1 MSQPSLPLDC
11 LLIVLESLSQEY
23 DTDTLARL
31 LRVNKTMC
39 NATLPFL
46 YKNCFDVRMHG
57 NRPRSEKPAT
67 LSMVQL
73 IRTLLQ
79 QLPQHQDQSQVSDL
93 LKIAYLRQSADERAM
108 AIPPCKPTI
117 QHSRYVREI
126 VYPQGG
132 TNPFRNE
139 DIRKNTHITGYVLS
153 KGLQTKYHA
162 EGLPSDIYPPP
173 KGTFLNGLANDL
185 RRQFTW
191 ILCQAH
197 PERISALSVPLS
209 DIARYIDHID
219 RFKSLSKVIF
229 IIDKTIHIPRELAKT
244 PYIKEEDREQREREL
259 NAVRDQAIKDMVEFV
274 DRHVATHPGVLQQA
288 LCPCPDTHGFSDI
301 EADLIGNIQLNIPN
315 APSPPRFHLIDDNN
329 WCEFASQHSKASFQH
344 AESIRLPKTTGLTH
358 GDAILKD
365 PYRRYGHQQASTDHT
380 DHYVPDGFLKSCRA
394 LRDLE
399 IETLGR
405 DMFQWAVH
413 ERESYEGQSSQPKP
427 KALVPLRSVKITYG
441 EPTSSVQELD
451 DIAFG
456 FSTSLERMAARLE
469 WLDTSGTKTTTPGP
483 LPQVTLGKNW
493 SLPRLRELCL
503 SLRCAPTQF
512 CMDLDALQRS
522 GALEW
527 LELRDNTRSYNH
539 QDIRSWP
546 LIRFPH
552 LKTLKL
558 LGWPALCF
566 NMDSLHHSAD
576 LEFLHLGMEEEQGQQ
591 FFIPLPTVLQGQ
603 TPGASRL
610 TSQDTLGIQST
621 NEETGPT
628 PASLS
633 TGMQALWTWDWALPS
648 LRDLKLDAVF
658 AFRFDFQW
666 LQKLP
671 NLLSIA
677 LNIESSMK
685 GIHSRTVTMKDLE
698 RKQPQ
703 DEKYRDSERYIR
715 LPKLQSITLK
725 GEWHLDVQVLEI
737 LCLVVAPKLENIH
750 LGVSCTGFSLQEWVG
765 LSRRVPHLQN
775 SRWERL
781 TLPREIHQL
790 GLKSIQDVPEVD
802 HVDGRLW
809 PWLKSGR
816 PKLHWIGRRVY
827 WDDQAQQ
834 PL

>member
-11 LLIVLESLSQEY
+11 LLIVLECLSQEY

-39 NATLPFL
+39 NATLPYL

-57 NRPRSEKPAT
+57 NRPRSEKSAT

-79 QLPQHQDQSQVSDL
+79 QLPQHQDQSQVPDL
-93 LKIAYLRQSADERAM
+93 LKVAYLRQSADERAR
-108 AIPPCKPTI
+108 AIPPCKPLI
-117 QHSRYVREI
+117 LYSRFVREI

-132 TNPFRNE
+132 SNPFRNE

-162 EGLPSDIYPPP
+162 EGLPSDIYPAP

-191 ILCQAH
+191 ILCQAQ
-197 PERISALSVPLS
+197 PERITALSVPLS
-209 DIARYIDHID
+209 DIARYIGHID

-229 IIDKTIHIPRELAKT
+229 IIDKTVHIPRELAKT
-244 PYIKEEDREQREREL
+244 PYIKEEDREKREREL
-259 NAVRDQAIKDMVEFV
+259 SAVRDQAIKDMAEFV

-301 EADLIGNIQLNIPN
+301 ETDLIGNIQLNIPN
-315 APSPPRFHLIDDNN
+315 APSPPVFHAIDDNN
-329 WCEFASQHSKASFQH
+329 WCEFASQHSKANFQH
-344 AESIRLPKTTGLTH
+344 VESIRLSKTTGLTR

-365 PYRRYGHQQASTDHT
+365 PYRRYGDQQQTCTVHT

-394 LRDLE
+394 LQDLE

-413 ERESYEGQSSQPKP
+413 ERESYQGQSSQPKP

-456 FSTSLERMAARLE
+456 FSTSLERMAAHLE
-469 WLDTSGTKTTTPGP
+469 WKTATPGP
-483 LPQVTLGKNW
+483 LPQIVLGKNW
-493 SLPRLRELCL
+493 SLPRLRELTL
-503 SLRCAPTQF
+503 SLRCAPSQF
-512 CMDLDALQRS
+512 CMDLDVLQRS
-522 GALEW
+522 DALEW

-566 NMDSLHHSAD
+566 NMDSLHHSPD
-576 LEFLHLGMEEEQGQQ
+576 LEFLHLGMEEQQGQL
-591 FFIPLPTVLQGQ
+591 FFIPPPNVLQRQ
-603 TPGASRL
+603 TPGESTL
-610 TSQDTLGIQST
+610 TSQDTLGGTRST
-621 NEETGPT
+621 HGATGPT
-628 PASLS
+628 LTSLS
-633 TGMQALWTWDWALPS
+633 TAMQALWTWDWHLPS

-658 AFRFDFQW
+658 AFIFDFQW

-671 NLLSIA
+671 NLHSFA
-677 LNIESSMK
+677 LNIESSVK
-685 GIHSRTVTMKDLE
+685 GTHGRTLTMKELQT

-703 DEKYRDSERYIR
+703 DEVEKNSDSEWYIR

-725 GEWHLDVQVLEI
+725 GEWHLDVQILEV
-737 LCLVVAPKLENIH
+737 LCLVVAPKLENVH
-750 LGVSCTGFSLQEWVG
+750 LGVSCTGFTLQEWAS
-765 LSRRVPHLQN
+765 LFRRVPHLQN

-781 TLPREIHQL
+781 CLPREIHQL

-809 PWLKSGR
+809 PWLQSGR

-827 WDDQAQQ
+827 WDDQVQQ
-834 PL
+834 LL